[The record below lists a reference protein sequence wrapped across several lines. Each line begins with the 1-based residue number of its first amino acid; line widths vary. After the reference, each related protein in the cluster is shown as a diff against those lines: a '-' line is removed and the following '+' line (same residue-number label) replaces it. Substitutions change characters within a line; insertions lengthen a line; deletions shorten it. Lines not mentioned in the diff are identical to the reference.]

1 MRVIRWISVKVIRL
15 ATKLL
20 LKVKAE
26 GLERIP
32 RSGPVILAVN
42 HINFMDPLLI
52 YAISPRPVIGLA
64 KHELWANPLTRLI
77 AKSWGTIPVRRGEL
91 DLHAMRRALQTLQE
105 GGVLGL
111 APEGTRSHHGRL
123 QQARSGIVLLALRAP
138 DALILPMAVYGQE
151 QFFKNLRRLRRTE
164 VHVVIGRGFYLDPG
178 VTKITHEVRQEI
190 ADAIMYQI
198 AALLPP
204 EYRGVYQNMAA
215 TLGRYLRFADEQQ

>member
-1 MRVIRWISVKVIRL
+1 MRAIRWISVKVIWL
-15 ATKLL
+15 ATKIL

-42 HINFMDPLLI
+42 HINFIDPLLI

-91 DLHAMRRALQTLQE
+91 DLHAMRHALQTLQE

-151 QFFKNLRRLRRTE
+151 QFFKNLRHLRRTE
-164 VHVVIGRGFYLDPG
+164 VHVVTGRGFYLDPG
-178 VTKITHEVRQEI
+178 DMKITHEVRQEI

-215 TLGRYLRFADEQQ
+215 TPGRYLRFVDEQQ